1 MSELDLNNKEKR
13 KQYYLNNRDKILQR
27 NKQYYYDNKEE
38 KQAYSNE
45 YWALHGHKY
54 IEERKKKRYDKR
66 YNKAFKFVPNIIVT
80 FN

>member
-1 MSELDLNNKEKR
+1 MDIKEKR
-13 KQYYLNNRDKILQR
+13 KQYYLNNRDRILQR
-27 NKQYYYDNKEE
+27 NKQYFYDNREE

-54 IEERKKKRYDKR
+54 IEERKEKRK
-66 YNKAFKFVPNIIVT
+66 NKTFKIVPNIIVY